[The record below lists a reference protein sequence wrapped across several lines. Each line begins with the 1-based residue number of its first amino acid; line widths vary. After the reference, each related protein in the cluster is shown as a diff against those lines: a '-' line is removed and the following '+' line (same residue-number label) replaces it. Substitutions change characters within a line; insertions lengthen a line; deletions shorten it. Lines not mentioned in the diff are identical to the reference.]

1 MTITFD
7 VTQNHIDKGQAGK
20 CDRCPIA
27 LALLDWGCDEVHI
40 NSDEV
45 EANINGNYYIGEPNH
60 KILLFISL
68 FDDGYYADVLRPGT
82 FTLDMKQ
89 N

>member
-27 LALLDWGCDEVHI
+27 LALLDWGCDEVFI
-40 NSDEV
+40 TSDKI
-45 EANINGNYYIGEPNH
+45 EARIDKYCYIGEPNH
-60 KILLFISL
+60 KIMLFIGL
-68 FDDGYYADVLRPGT
+68 FDDRHYADVVRPGT
-82 FTLDMKQ
+82 FTLDMRQ
-89 N
+89 Y